1 MEQNMHFNVGILVT
15 ITQVLLVGETR
26 VPGENNRTTTS
37 YRQTLSDKIVSS
49 TPRHERD
56 SNPQLAIGTDCT
68 GCCKYN

>member
-56 SNPQLAIGTDCT
+56 
-68 GCCKYN
+68 

>member
-26 VPGENNRTTTS
+26 VPGENNRTATS

-49 TPRHERD
+49 TPRMSGIR
-56 SNPQLAIGTDCT
+56 T
-68 GCCKYN
+68 YNVNGDRH